1 MGKQEKKEIG
11 LSSKLFTAYIAGI
24 TLLLFMAPSSADLLV
39 YDRGQIAAG
48 QVWRLFTGSFVHF
61 SPSHLLF
68 NLIVFVVAGWTI
80 ASRGYPGFRMFCTLS
95 AGLIGLASYVL
106 TPDMVQYGGLSG
118 IACGAVVYLALHG
131 LSEKGLWRNICTVTL
146 LLTAC
151 KILVEYRLGHF
162 LFVSSS
168 DGTFVPAP
176 LSHAVGSLTAVMV
189 FLLGGVLKDPFWAQ
203 IKEEKNESNG
213 I

>member
-1 MGKQEKKEIG
+1 LGKQEKKEIG